1 MFLRLHAVAEL
12 FPLPGAAFL
21 HPAAH
26 GGKQMKQHGG
36 VLAYALH
43 PAQFLLRGFQ
53 HPVEAAKTLQQCV
66 SQRIDVSLG
75 NGVKQHQL
83 QRLMVG
89 KAVQP
94 FPAEPFP
101 HPAAVPV
108 VRSRHGLPSPRLCPL
123 C

>member
-12 FPLPGAAFL
+12 FPLPGAAFV
-21 HPAAH
+21 HPTAYGGEQPKQRSGIFAH
-26 GGKQMKQHGG
+26 
-36 VLAYALH
+36 ALH
-43 PAQFLLRGFQ
+43 PAQLLLRGFQ
-53 HPVEAAKTLQQCV
+53 HPVEAAEAFQQCV